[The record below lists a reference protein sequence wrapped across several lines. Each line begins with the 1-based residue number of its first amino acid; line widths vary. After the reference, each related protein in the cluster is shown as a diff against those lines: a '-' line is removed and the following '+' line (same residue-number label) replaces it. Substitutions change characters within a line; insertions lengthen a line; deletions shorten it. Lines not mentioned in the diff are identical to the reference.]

1 MKRLSLIFLLLFS
14 MSYVFAQ
21 NDTLSLDD
29 ILNGSFYPQYVWGLE
44 SMNDG
49 EHYTAMD
56 FSNGQA
62 LVKYSYRTG
71 QAVDTIIN
79 FSKLGFKRV
88 SFNYEFSADENKIL
102 FYTNVKPIYRRSFTA
117 NYYVYDFR
125 NKKLIPVSDSPQ
137 RIATFSPD
145 GQKVAFMRDNNLF
158 IKDLTSGEEKQITY
172 DGKINAIIN
181 GAPDWVYEEEFSFN
195 RAYEWSPDGKYLAYM
210 KFDESKVKTYTLKF
224 YPDDYKKPYPE
235 IYTYKYP
242 KAGEANSKVTVH
254 IYNLGTGKTLK
265 VQIDQ
270 PYEYIPRI
278 KWRPDGK
285 YLAIEIMNRHQD
297 TLQLLYADPES
308 GKSFVALQETNK
320 YYIGDEFYDN
330 LRFLPDHHILVL
342 SERDG
347 WRHFY
352 LYDWDGNFIKALNK
366 GNWDVIDFVGYNPKK
381 KILYYQAAKTSP
393 INREVY
399 ALNIRSGKD
408 RLITP
413 REGTNNVEF
422 SKTYQY
428 YLLTYSSATTPPY
441 FAIYNEKNKLVR
453 EIYDNKALLDKI
465 NHYGGINKTFFTFKT
480 SEGIKLYA
488 YRIVPPG
495 FDPKKKYPAIVM
507 QYSGP
512 NSQTVLNSW
521 SFGWAN
527 YLASQGFVIFGVDP
541 RGTGARGEA
550 FRKITYL
557 QLGNYESR
565 DMAEAGKYFASL
577 PYIDGKRLGLWGW
590 SYGGFMVLS
599 TLTRYPGVYNT
610 GVAVAPVTNWR
621 YYDNIYT
628 ERYMRTPQ
636 ENPEGYDN
644 NSPITYA
651 KNLQDHLLIIH
662 GLADDNVHPENTFQF
677 VTQLVKYNKQFR
689 MQIYPNKN
697 HGLPGTYH
705 HLYRLKTEFFK
716 KYLLR

>member
-21 NDTLSLDD
+21 KDSLNLDD
-29 ILNGSFYPQYVWGLE
+29 ILNGSFYPQYVWGLA

-71 QAVDTIIN
+71 EAVDTIIN
-79 FSKLGFKRV
+79 FSKLGFKSV
-88 SFNYEFSADENKIL
+88 SFNYEFSSDENKIL

-117 NYYVYDFR
+117 NYYVYDFQ
-125 NKKLIPVSDSPQ
+125 NKKLISVSDTPQ

-158 IKDLTSGEEKQITY
+158 IKNLSTGEEKQITF
-172 DGKINAIIN
+172 DGKINSIIN

-195 RAYEWSPDGKYLAYM
+195 RAYEWSPDGNYLAYI
-210 KFDESKVKTYTLKF
+210 KFDESEVKTYTLKF
-224 YPDDYKKPYPE
+224 YPDDYKEPYPE

-254 IYNLGTGKTLK
+254 IYNIDNGKTVN

-297 TLQLLYADPES
+297 TLQLLYAEPES

-330 LRFLPDHHILVL
+330 LRFLPDGYILVL

-352 LYDWDGNFIKALNK
+352 LYDWDGNFLKALNK
-366 GNWDVIDFVGYNPKK
+366 GEWDVIDFVGYNPKTK
-381 KILYYQAAKTSP
+381 TLYYQAAKTSP

-408 RLITP
+408 RIITP

-422 SKTYQY
+422 SKTYKY

-441 FAIYNEKNKLVR
+441 FAIYNNKNKLVR
-453 EIYDNKALLDKI
+453 EIYDNKALLEKI
-465 NHYGGINKTFFTFKT
+465 NRYGGVNKTFFTFKT

-488 YRIVPPG
+488 YRIVPPD

-521 SFGWAN
+521 RFGWAN
-527 YLASQGFVIFGVDP
+527 YLASQGFVVFGVDP

-557 QLGNYESR
+557 QLGNYESK

-636 ENPEGYDN
+636 ENPDGYDN

-662 GLADDNVHPENTFQF
+662 GLTDDNVHPENTFQF
-677 VTQLVKYNKQFR
+677 VTQLVKYNKQFQ

-705 HLYRLKTEFFK
+705 HLYRLKTEFFE
-716 KYLLR
+716 KYLK